1 MSKIEDKQVRCS
13 FCGKREGQVK
23 RLIAGPGVFICD
35 ECIDLCCDILHDDYL
50 DEEFDNC
57 LDDETL
63 TDGEAKL
70 LKPAEIKAALDEY
83 VIGQDRAK
91 RALAVA
97 VYNHYKRLDDNKKNK
112 KEKTPTWHFPML
124 VQEYVIPSVLFYD
137 FF

>member
-35 ECIDLCCDILHDDYL
+35 ECIDLCCDILHDDFIENEMEDFD
-50 DEEFDNC
+50 DEEILVDK
-57 LDDETL
+57 ET
-63 TDGEAKL
+63 KL

-97 VYNHYKRLDDNKKNK
+97 VYNHYKRLDDNKKIASRKIK
-112 KEKTPTWHFPML
+112 K
-124 VQEYVIPSVLFYD
+124 
-137 FF
+137 